1 MYRSWDNFRILHK
14 IDTEEAWSSS
24 TLILKKGEIALSV
37 QSNNSVQ
44 MKIGDGASTYS
55 ELPFKFVDSSTVT
68 ELIKNAIPTLTGDV
82 TSTSE
87 YDEVSGNVKL
97 VTSVVDNSHNHTI
110 SNITSLQDELDKKA
124 PINNPA
130 FTGVPTAPTAAANT
144 NSNQIASTKYVDTAV
159 ANKNNITGNAGTAN
173 KLKTA
178 RKIELTGDVT
188 GFANF
193 DGSRNINIQ
202 TTLAGSY
209 VTESDVISLIL
220 ALS

>member
-24 TLILKKGEIALSV
+24 NLILKKGEIALSI

-55 ELPFKFVDSSTVT
+55 QLPFKFVDSSTVT

-110 SNITSLQDELDKKA
+110 SNITSLQDELDKKGEHM
-124 PINNPA
+124 
-130 FTGVPTAPTAAANT
+130 T
-144 NSNQIASTKYVDTAV
+144 SK
-159 ANKNNITGNAGTAN
+159 TAN
-173 KLKTA
+173 VIIIVCSTITVIFTA
-178 RKIELTGDVT
+178 LTWLG
-188 GFANF
+188 
-193 DGSRNINIQ
+193 IKP
-202 TTLAGSY
+202 
-209 VTESDVISLIL
+209 
-220 ALS
+220 